1 MKTRRKTPLE
11 IKKVDAESCS
21 IDVKLK
27 IIHQLPFFKELSHDT
42 IRKIN
47 NLFNDISK
55 AVFNQA
61 NTGLKLD

>member
-1 MKTRRKTPLE
+1 MTNKE
-11 IKKVDAESCS
+11 YKKAVDNYLHMIVHDRTFNEKKQREQLNQ
-21 IDVKLK
+21 ITGLTGQKL
-27 IIHQLPFFKELSHDT
+27 
-42 IRKIN
+42 N

>member
-1 MKTRRKTPLE
+1 MTNKE
-11 IKKVDAESCS
+11 YKKAVDNYLHMIVHDATFNEKKQREQLNQ
-21 IDVKLK
+21 ITGLTGQKL
-27 IIHQLPFFKELSHDT
+27 
-42 IRKIN
+42 N